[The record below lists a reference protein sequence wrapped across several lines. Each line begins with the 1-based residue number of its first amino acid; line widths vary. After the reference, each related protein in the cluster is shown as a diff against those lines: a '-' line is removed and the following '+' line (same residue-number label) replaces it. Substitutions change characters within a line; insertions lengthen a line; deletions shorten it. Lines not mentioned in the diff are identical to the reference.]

1 MPRHLMIQT
10 RNWYLVQCKPRQDE
24 RAEDNLSRQG
34 YECARPTCRR
44 ERIVR
49 GQRQTSIESLFPGYL
64 FIQMSNE
71 ASWAPLR
78 STRGIARVVAF
89 GGQPLRVAD
98 DLIYQLQQRSESE
111 VKKIFNVGD
120 NVRILDS
127 GLSEIDAVFMAME
140 GEERVILL
148 INMLNRQRQISV
160 PLANIVSA

>member
-1 MPRHLMIQT
+1 MIQT

-49 GQRQTSIESLFPGYL
+49 GRRQTNIESLFPGYL
-64 FIQMSNE
+64 FIQMSDN

-89 GGQPLRVAD
+89 GGQPLRVAGE
-98 DLIYQLQQRSESE
+98 LIYQLQQRSESE
-111 VKKIFNVGD
+111 VKQIFNAGD

-148 INMLNRQRQISV
+148 INMLNRQQQISV

>member
-1 MPRHLMIQT
+1 MIQT

>member
-1 MPRHLMIQT
+1 
-10 RNWYLVQCKPRQDE
+10 
-24 RAEDNLSRQG
+24 
-34 YECARPTCRR
+34 
-44 ERIVR
+44 VR
-49 GQRQTSIESLFPGYL
+49 GRRQTNIESLFPGYL
-64 FIQMSNE
+64 FIQMSDN

-89 GGQPLRVAD
+89 GGQPLRVAGE
-98 DLIYQLQQRSESE
+98 LIYQLQQRSESE
-111 VKKIFNVGD
+111 VKQIFNAGD

-148 INMLNRQRQISV
+148 INMLNRQQQISV

>member
-1 MPRHLMIQT
+1 M
-10 RNWYLVQCKPRQDE
+10 QCKPRQDE

>member
-1 MPRHLMIQT
+1 MIQT
-10 RNWYLVQCKPRQDE
+10 RSWYLVQCKPRQDE

-64 FIQMSNE
+64 FIQMSDN
-71 ASWAPLR
+71 ANWAPLR

-89 GGQPLRVAD
+89 GGQPLRVAGE
-98 DLIYQLQQRSESE
+98 LIDQLQQRSKSE
-111 VKKIFNVGD
+111 VIKIFNAGD

-148 INMLNRQRQISV
+148 INMLNRQQQISV